1 MDTKENIGKHSFWYA
16 IGVYLLYDNKNNVL
30 NINFALGNN
39 DKIETVE

>member
-16 IGVYLLYDNKNNVL
+16 IGVYLLYDNNVL